1 MNSTETKPLVAVAC
15 GGTGGHL
22 FPGLA
27 VAEKIL
33 SHDCDATLLISPKEI
48 DQQAVR
54 SVSGME
60 VVTLPAVA
68 LTGGGYLGF
77 IRGFW
82 RSYQLAKKLFRA
94 RAPRAVLAM
103 GGFTSAPPVFAAKHF
118 RAATFLHE
126 ANTIPGRANRLLAPW
141 VDAAFVYFPE
151 TALRLRNP
159 QVTIAGMPVRPQ
171 FQPMD
176 AAACRMA
183 FGLAPDKPTLLV
195 MGGSQGARGIND
207 LVIDALPLL
216 AAQFPDAQF
225 LHLTGPNDAEKVR
238 RAYIAQK
245 MKASVHPFLT
255 EMELALGAATAA
267 VSRSGAS
274 SLAEFA
280 AMVVPAILIPYPT
293 AANNHQFHNAR
304 TFAETGAARML
315 WQRTATPELLAK
327 MIGQLLGDE
336 REREQLRAALTQRH
350 VPDAAGKIANQI
362 LKAIGLAPLARESE
376 AASGDEPLRNFSI
389 RGMKRQLFTAT

>member
-1 MNSTETKPLVAVAC
+1 MNSPETKPLVAVAC

-22 FPGLA
+22 FPGMA

-33 SHDCDATLLISPKEI
+33 EHDCAVMLLISPKEV

-54 SVSGME
+54 AVSGMD

-68 LTGGGYLGF
+68 LASGGYLGF
-77 IRGFW
+77 LRGFW
-82 RSYQLAKKLFRA
+82 RSYLLAKKLFRA
-94 RAPRAVLAM
+94 RAPKAVLAM

-118 RAATFLHE
+118 HAATFLHE

-151 TALRLRNP
+151 TALRLRNS

-171 FQPMD
+171 FHSMD

-183 FGLAPDKPTLLV
+183 LGLSAEKPTLLV

-207 LVIDALPLL
+207 LVIDTLPLL
-216 AAQFPDAQF
+216 AVRFPDAQF
-225 LHLTGPNDAEKVR
+225 LHLTGPSDAEKVR
-238 RAYIAQK
+238 RAYAAQK
-245 MKASVHPFLT
+245 LKASVHPFLT
-255 EMELALGAATAA
+255 EMELALGAATAV
-267 VSRSGAS
+267 VSRAGAS

-280 AMVVPAILIPYPT
+280 AMALPAILIPYP
-293 AANNHQFHNAR
+293 AAADNHQFHNAR
-304 TFAETGAARML
+304 TFVETGAARML

-327 MIGQLLGDE
+327 LIAQLLGDE
-336 REREQLRAALTQRH
+336 REREHLRAALTQRH
-350 VPDAAGKIANQI
+350 VPDAAGKIAGRI
-362 LKAIGLAPLARESE
+362 LQAIGLQPLVRANE
-376 AASGDEPLRNFSI
+376 AAANEEPLPNFSI
-389 RGMKRQLFTAT
+389 RGMKREILSAP